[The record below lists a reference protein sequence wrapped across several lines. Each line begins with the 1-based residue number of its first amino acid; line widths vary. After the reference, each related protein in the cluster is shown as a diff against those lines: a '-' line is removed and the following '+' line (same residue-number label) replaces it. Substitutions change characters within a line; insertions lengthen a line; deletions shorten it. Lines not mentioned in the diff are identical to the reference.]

1 MPWGEPDRPQ
11 ALNRMLIRLP
21 GCFDVRE
28 QGGNLSLIPKRFVR
42 DPVLW
47 SLFNQAERRNI
58 PSRSLNRLIPGQWLW
73 NLTLFV
79 SISLSSQ
86 QKRAALKRL

>member
-28 QGGNLSLIPKRFVR
+28 QGGNLSLFPKRFVR
-42 DPVLW
+42 DPVFGHC
-47 SLFNQAERRNI
+47 STRRNAA
-58 PSRSLNRLIPGQWLW
+58 
-73 NLTLFV
+73 TFH
-79 SISLSSQ
+79 
-86 QKRAALKRL
+86 RAASTG